1 MDHIQNGDVGR
12 INKMKN
18 NDTLHLKILAVFH
31 YLVGVYFLLGSLFIS
46 RYVLAGVLAFI
57 KSNGTASPSESFT
70 SWGQVILI
78 SMLVLLV
85 MAQGIALLF
94 AGHFLR
100 QQKSRIFC
108 LVIAGIECLSFPL
121 GTVLGVFTLIK
132 LSKASVKERF
142 AQQNIEP
149 AEETSQISA

>member
-1 MDHIQNGDVGR
+1 
-12 INKMKN
+12 MKN
-18 NDTLHLKILAVFH
+18 NDNLHLNILSALH
-31 YLVGVYFLLGSLFIS
+31 YLVGVYLLLGTLFIS

-78 SMLVLLV
+78 STLVLLM

-94 AGHFLR
+94 AGHYLR
-100 QQKSRIFC
+100 KKKSRTFC

-149 AEETSQISA
+149 AKQTAQISAEEH